1 MRMRFLALAMV
12 ITVGQACDEV
22 DACRR
27 PQIPESIV
35 MLVIEHPSVKQYFHT
50 ESPGRLPV
58 TISDHLLEPSMMLA
72 GFEFPVR
79 IVPDRQLQDFQHLR
93 FIHFRVRRREA
104 TAEFEYRSEGM
115 HGEFTFSRMSDGAWR
130 ILDSEVG
137 EY

>member
-1 MRMRFLALAMV
+1 MRMRLLALAML
-12 ITVGQACDEV
+12 ITVGQTCDDV
-22 DACRR
+22 GACRR

-35 MLVIEHPSVKQYFHT
+35 MLVIEHPTVKRYFHT

-58 TISDHLLEPSMMLA
+58 TISDHLLEPSMTLA

-79 IVPDRQLQDFQHLR
+79 IVPDRHLQDLQHLR
-93 FIHFRVRRREA
+93 FIRFRVTRREA
-104 TAEFEYRSEGM
+104 SAEFEYRSEGM
-115 HGEFTFSRMSDGAWR
+115 HGEFTFTRMSDGEWR